1 MIKIYDKTKIYNKCD
16 KNRIK
21 KITYKFRQQIFLR
34 KITASDKNCDK
45 NSAKSEENFFI
56 AEQILL
62 IKY

>member
-34 KITASDKNCDK
+34 KITVSEKNCDK
-45 NSAKSEENFFI
+45 NSAKVKKTF
-56 AEQILL
+56 LL
-62 IKY
+62 QNKFC